1 MRGLRG
7 FQRLD
12 TGLGTRHCIRID
24 PYMMYVTRKTC
35 DPCHGAIAMIA
46 LDISHLV
53 GSAVSIAQ
61 AVSRL
66 RGDDGLPRVLLLHLY
81 ACGLNTEVCIM
92 YHVVVHLRV
101 IFLLL

>member
-1 MRGLRG
+1 MRGLWG

-35 DPCHGAIAMIA
+35 DPCHEAIAMIT

-61 AVSRL
+61 AVSRP
-66 RGDDGLPRVLLLHLY
+66 PRRCWF
-81 ACGLNTEVCIM
+81 APRTFAAS
-92 YHVVVHLRV
+92 LRV
-101 IFLLL
+101 WLEY